1 MTPQAGPGAAPA
13 ATAMAVVPV
22 AGATVPVVMAA
33 LEERKKNAQNE
44 TLLLEEKSGI
54 QEN

>member
-1 MTPQAGPGAAPA
+1 MTPQAGPGVAPA
-13 ATAMAVVPV
+13 ATAMAVVPA
-22 AGATVPVVMAA
+22 AGATVPIVVAA
-33 LEERKKNAQNE
+33 LEERKNAQNE

>member
-13 ATAMAVVPV
+13 TTAMAVVPV

-33 LEERKKNAQNE
+33 LEERKNAQNE
-44 TLLLEEKSGI
+44 TLLLEGKSGI